1 VKGRRSA
8 CLTKS
13 CWAGNW
19 LQGIFFLSLL
29 LAETAWVLAPVWFL
43 QFWGWGGGGRLFSPL
58 WALFLVGLA
67 WFSRWSLRGGRP
79 GTAKK
84 GAGRPPAGEKG
95 GGADPDKGEKRR
107 PGGIDTGRGNHAG
120 IYPDKGIQR
129 PGEADPDQGNRRRSG
144 ADPDQGNWRRSG
156 ADPDQGQRRP
166 YAGLILGLGVV
177 LAAAASLTGNFG
189 WSWSSISR
197 GLATW
202 YQSEDELAAGF
213 DIFFIALVFWWRGL
227 VRGGQYPGQA
237 QAAEVLTWGLP
248 TLFLVAGGTAL
259 LGQLKKELAL
269 FLWPL
274 LVTYFFSIGLALVTG
289 RLLDI
294 RGRNQTEGMPA
305 ARRWVLFTT
314 GLLLLLLL
322 TGTAVALL
330 IAPTFG
336 NGLAHLWDVIV
347 KGLEFALYPVG
358 FLAQFLVYL
367 ARWLRT
373 LLGLGQNQLPEKA
386 PELTPDLPDYFTGP
400 TRYLPPWGRVLAMIL
415 VVAGLVLLMLRTW
428 RRLVQESREE
438 EDEKRESV
446 FSWSELAGSAR
457 RWWRARGKA
466 HPVSDPLAGDPTSGA
481 ALRRLYRWAL
491 RQAAQ
496 RGHPR
501 RPAETPWEFLPDL
514 TKAFEAQKDAAQALT
529 DYYVRLRYGGRAPTS
544 EEVEKLRRAIQSK
557 E

>member
-1 VKGRRSA
+1 MKGRS
-8 CLTKS
+8 
-13 CWAGNW
+13 WDG
-19 LQGIFFLSLL
+19 LQWVFFLSLL
-29 LAETAWVLAPVWFL
+29 LAETAWVLAPAWFF
-43 QFWGWGGGGRLFSPL
+43 QFWGWGGGGRLFSPI

-67 WFSRWSLRGGRP
+67 WFLRGGLP
-79 GTAKK
+79 GTAKR
-84 GAGRPPAGEKG
+84 GAGRPSAGGKG
-95 GGADPDKGEKRR
+95 GEADPDKGKNRWPGWTDADEGENRR
-107 PGGIDTGRGNHAG
+107 PGGIDTGRGNHGG
-120 IYPDKGIQR
+120 IDPDKGIQR
-129 PGEADPDQGNRRRSG
+129 SGVADPAKGARRL
-144 ADPDQGNWRRSG
+144 SG
-156 ADPDQGQRRP
+156 ADPDQGQRWS
-166 YAGLILGLGVV
+166 YAGLSVGLGVV
-177 LAAAASLTGNFG
+177 LAVAASLTGNFG

-202 YQSEDELAAGF
+202 CQSEDELAAGF

-227 VRGGQYPGQA
+227 VRGGQHPGQA

-322 TGTAVALL
+322 TGTAAALL

-336 NGLAHLWDVIV
+336 SGLAHLWDVIV

-367 ARWLRT
+367 ARWLRN

-386 PELTPDLPDYFTGP
+386 PEPTPDLPDYFTGP
-400 TRYLPPWGRVLAMIL
+400 AQYLPPWGRALVMVL
-415 VVAGLVLLMLRTW
+415 VVTGLVLLMLRTW
-428 RRLVQESREE
+428 RRLVHESREE

-466 HPVSDPLAGDPTSGA
+466 HPVSDPLAGDHTPGA

-501 RPAETPWEFLPDL
+501 RPAETPWEYLPDL
-514 TKAFEAQKDAAQALT
+514 VEAFEAQKEEAVRALT
-529 DYYVRLRYGGRAPTS
+529 DYYVRLRYGERAPTP
-544 EEVEKLRRAIQSK
+544 EEVEKLRRAIQS
-557 E
+557 EE